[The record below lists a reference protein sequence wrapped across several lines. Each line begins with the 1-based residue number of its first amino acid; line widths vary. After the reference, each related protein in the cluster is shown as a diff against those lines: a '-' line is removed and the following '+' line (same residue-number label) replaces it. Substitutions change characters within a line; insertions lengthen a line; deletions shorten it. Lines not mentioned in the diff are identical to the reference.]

1 MNFVRFVERFY
12 TVSSCHTS
20 ISHFHTGAI
29 MLLPLLGDNHLHK
42 TTQGAAT
49 LYLGLCAFALTAR

>member
-20 ISHFHTGAI
+20 IP
-29 MLLPLLGDNHLHK
+29 LPHRPHYAFALAGRPSLTK

-49 LYLGLCAFALTAR
+49 LYLGLCAFALTVR